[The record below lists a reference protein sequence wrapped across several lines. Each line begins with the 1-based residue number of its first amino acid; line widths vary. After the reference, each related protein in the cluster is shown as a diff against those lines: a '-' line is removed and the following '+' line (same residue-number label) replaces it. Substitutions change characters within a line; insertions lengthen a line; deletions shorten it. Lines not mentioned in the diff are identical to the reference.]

1 MVVSCYSNFGKL
13 AHQPRG
19 TVAPYSF
26 YIFKFYPSD
35 GSMSLLNVAGDTRD
49 VVNPAFSR
57 FHPRLNVMYTCTEDV
72 EENGKIIAYQISR
85 DGSLRQLGK
94 VDAGGTSTCY
104 ITLDQD
110 TRYLLAVNYWNSII
124 VTVPLSLSTG
134 IFKGDIASKYDP
146 SKGKN
151 VVATTRISGGVN
163 HSNNDD
169 RTVAAR
175 QADPH
180 SHAIVLDPYE
190 GCIAYVPC
198 LGENVVREFFYNSQ
212 DGKITTDLNYFP
224 CTMATGR
231 PYGPRYLVFHPLY
244 DIMYVGNEF
253 NSTVTVYS
261 VNKHLISEI
270 NSAAS
275 KGESLERFKGKSSL
289 KFLQSISTLPNTFPI
304 TENTCG
310 RICTH
315 KSGRYVLVSNRGH
328 QSICV
333 LKVNEREN
341 TGCLSL
347 IGFFDTRGKTP
358 RHFKFDESGMYI
370 IVANQDSDNISI
382 FKFDNN
388 SGKISFS
395 GFEYRVPSPNF
406 ICRCIVSDDKKCNT

>member
-1 MVVSCYSNFGKL
+1 
-13 AHQPRG
+13 
-19 TVAPYSF
+19 
-26 YIFKFYPSD
+26 
-35 GSMSLLNVAGDTRD
+35 
-49 VVNPAFSR
+49 
-57 FHPRLNVMYTCTEDV
+57 
-72 EENGKIIAYQISR
+72 
-85 DGSLRQLGK
+85 
-94 VDAGGTSTCY
+94 
-104 ITLDQD
+104 
-110 TRYLLAVNYWNSII
+110 
-124 VTVPLSLSTG
+124 
-134 IFKGDIASKYDP
+134 
-146 SKGKN
+146 
-151 VVATTRISGGVN
+151 
-163 HSNNDD
+163 
-169 RTVAAR
+169 
-175 QADPH
+175 
-180 SHAIVLDPYE
+180 
-190 GCIAYVPC
+190 
-198 LGENVVREFFYNSQ
+198 
-212 DGKITTDLNYFP
+212 
-224 CTMATGR
+224 
-231 PYGPRYLVFHPLY
+231 
-244 DIMYVGNEF
+244 MYVGNEF